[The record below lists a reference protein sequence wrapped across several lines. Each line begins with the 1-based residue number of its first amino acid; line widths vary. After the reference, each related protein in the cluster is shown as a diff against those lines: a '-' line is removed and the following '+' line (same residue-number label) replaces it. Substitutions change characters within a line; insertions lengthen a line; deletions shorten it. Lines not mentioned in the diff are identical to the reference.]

1 MVYQMPCPGSKG
13 VFAASSEPNS
23 DLARQELQGWAEGN
37 GYQLDAAARTFTV
50 YGRDQQ
56 PRQWVLLERA
66 YSEKQSRRKSRAEGA
81 ISARSNTAR

>member
-13 VFAASSEPNS
+13 VFAASSEPNPEQ
-23 DLARQELQGWAEGN
+23 ARQDLQDWAAGN
-37 GYQLDAAARTFTV
+37 GYRVAEAARAFTV

-66 YSEKQSRRKSRAEGA
+66 G
-81 ISARSNTAR
+81 ISARSGTGR